1 MEDKYHREAT
11 EPKVIAR
18 NWLENLKTVENIIKK
33 KKNQFLIYPSL
44 KIMNSQLELHYE
56 CSWIDKKR
64 NITETC
70 KSSIYHE
77 PCAATFYYVVTGMK
91 KI

>member
-33 KKNQFLIYPSL
+33 KK
-44 KIMNSQLELHYE
+44 
-56 CSWIDKKR
+56 
-64 NITETC
+64 
-70 KSSIYHE
+70 KSISYI
-77 PCAATFYYVVTGMK
+77 PK
-91 KI
+91 S

>member
-33 KKNQFLIYPSL
+33 KKINFLYTQVL
-44 KIMNSQLELHYE
+44 RL
-56 CSWIDKKR
+56 
-64 NITETC
+64 
-70 KSSIYHE
+70 
-77 PCAATFYYVVTGMK
+77 
-91 KI
+91 

>member
-1 MEDKYHREAT
+1 
-11 EPKVIAR
+11 
-18 NWLENLKTVENIIKK
+18 
-33 KKNQFLIYPSL
+33 
-44 KIMNSQLELHYE
+44 MNSQLELHYE

-91 KI
+91 KYKCEKNDKF